1 MSDRALRSEA
11 ARTDVLT
18 DGLERDRLVTVSSRE
33 RWNKAPF
40 HDEGS
45 EWRDLGEAASAWAS
59 PVRSRRRS
67 LMAYSICE
75 PCIGTKDTAC
85 VDVCPVDCIH
95 PRKDEDEFEAETM
108 LCIHP
113 DECIDCG
120 ACIPA
125 CPVEAIFVNDEV
137 PDQWQ
142 SFIETNANWF
152 EGN

>member
-1 MSDRALRSEA
+1 MPEILS
-11 ARTDVLT
+11 
-18 DGLERDRLVTVSSRE
+18 DGLDRCASRQYSQGYRIAE
-33 RWNKAPF
+33 DYSDIWNRLKP
-40 HDEGS
+40 
-45 EWRDLGEAASAWAS
+45 R
-59 PVRSRRRS
+59 
-67 LMAYSICE
+67 MAYSICE

-108 LCIHP
+108 LYIHP

-120 ACIPA
+120 ACVPA

-137 PDQWQ
+137 PDEWQ

-152 EGN
+152 EGK